1 MKKIINQK
9 YYWNAPLFVLT
20 IVTVGLYYYNLDQQV
35 AKNESKQRSLIKE
48 KDRKMVTRD
57 NLEHVATIKNEIES
71 PRKTFHITSDLEK
84 TTAFTQLAIRDIDEA
99 LREAASETDVK
110 KRSQLYGIIARIWAK
125 INPEEC
131 FKWAESLGLPEEKQ
145 TVLIHLLQATAS
157 DGDAQKAL
165 KLFDKIPKG
174 QLKDAVLVFSFTH
187 IASSDREGAIKRTE
201 DLAGSGAIR
210 AVASIL
216 AERLVS
222 EGRMSEI
229 AETWAGLKS
238 GEFKDLF
245 GLALV
250 SSLSKESP
258 TAALD
263 WIVTNSDKR
272 VIGDSTR
279 LAAQGFVSKDP
290 NLGIQLSE
298 GITDPFTR
306 NLFQDK
312 LGHEWGHKDPVSA
325 SNWLLTI
332 SSSGDYARYSNLAK
346 AIVEEWVNWDHGA
359 ALHRIALLEQGET
372 KDALNLVAANQ
383 LSSLDPARGT
393 QMLFSILD
401 GNSGKGQKEVEK
413 ATSIW
418 MNRDPDAATD
428 WIGRQNSGPL
438 KDAAINS
445 IVSDILLTGLDYD
458 IAISWAA
465 EASDANLRHEL
476 INRIQK
482 KNSAK

>member
-1 MKKIINQK
+1 MKKLTHLK
-9 YYWNAPLFVLT
+9 YYWKTQLFVLA
-20 IVTVGLYYYNLDQQV
+20 IVIVGLFYSSFARKV
-35 AKNESKQRSLIKE
+35 AQDESMQRSFIKE
-48 KDRKMVTRD
+48 KGNKIVTRD
-57 NLEHVATIKNEIES
+57 DLKRVGTIKNGIES
-71 PRKTFHITSDLEK
+71 TQTISHITSDLERF
-84 TTAFTQLAIRDIDEA
+84 AIFTQLVNKDIDEA
-99 LREAASETDVK
+99 LREAASETDLK
-110 KRSQLYGIIARIWAK
+110 KRSQLYGIIARTWAK

-131 FKWAESLGLPEEKQ
+131 FKWSESLRLPEEKQ
-145 TVLIHLLQATAS
+145 AVLIHLLQATAS
-157 DGDAQKAL
+157 GGDTQKAL
-165 KLFDKIPKG
+165 ELFDMIPKG
-174 QLKDAVLVFSFTH
+174 QLKDAVLVFSFTQ
-187 IASSDREGAIKRTE
+187 IASSDPEGAIKRTE

-216 AERLVS
+216 AKKLVS
-222 EGRMSEI
+222 EGKMSEI
-229 AETWAGLKS
+229 AETWTGLKS

-245 GLALV
+245 GMSLV
-250 SSLSKESP
+250 SALSKESP

-272 VIGDSTR
+272 VIDDSTW
-279 LAAQGFVSKDP
+279 LAAQGFVDKDP

-298 GITDPFTR
+298 SITDPSTR

-325 SNWLLTI
+325 SKWLLAI
-332 SSSGDYARYSNLAK
+332 LSSGDYGRYSNIAK
-346 AIVEEWVNWDHGA
+346 PIVEEWVNWDHGA
-359 ALHRIALLEQGET
+359 ALHSIALLEQGET
-372 KDALNLVAANQ
+372 KSALNLIAANQ

-401 GNSGKGQKEVEK
+401 NNSGKGQKEVEK

-418 MNRDPDAATD
+418 MNRDPDAATN

-465 EASDANLRHEL
+465 EASDENLRNAL
-476 INRIQK
+476 INKIQK
-482 KNSAK
+482 KKSKK